1 MMRGINCQRIFENT
15 EDHYIFLQCLSSAQ
29 EQYSPE
35 GERLPNSCYYYAY
48 ALMSNHFHL
57 LLYAKDDTVGN
68 IVKRIASSYV
78 YYFNKKYGGGD
89 GHLFKERFRSE
100 PCEDWSYFVTLL
112 RYIHQNPIKAGL
124 IHQVSDY
131 EYTSWHEY
139 LGKAVFFPLC
149 NVPTVLRRISM
160 KELSE
165 LVETPLG
172 ENISCLEY
180 ENERS
185 RSISDDQVSS
195 SISPL
200 VSSTTTSFSRM
211 PSVWYQTLEQY
222 PRKVPSSISPKFLCV
237 PQQSVQ
243 KPWTKVCL
251 P

>member
-1 MMRGINCQRIFENT
+1 
-15 EDHYIFLQCLSSAQ
+15 
-29 EQYSPE
+29 
-35 GERLPNSCYYYAY
+35 
-48 ALMSNHFHL
+48 MSNHFHL
-57 LLYAKDDTVGN
+57 LLHAKDDTVGN

-78 YYFNKKYGGGD
+78 YYFNKKYGRD

-124 IHQVSDY
+124 VRQVSDY

-180 ENERS
+180 EDERN
-185 RSISDDQVSS
+185 RSMSDDQVMLYLFEEFGISDGQQLQRLDKEQRNDILS
-195 SISPL
+195 ALLSRRAGIRQLQRLTGIGKNSISNISKTI
-200 VSSTTTSFSRM
+200 VKQSGHTC
-211 PSVWYQTLEQY
+211 PSVLVLG
-222 PRKVPSSISPKFLCV
+222 R
-237 PQQSVQ
+237 
-243 KPWTKVCL
+243 
-251 P
+251 